1 MSAIPS
7 GVLRLLHDELV
18 PAFVESPADHI
29 RNAIQLLILADE
41 RHAALLLPP
50 DPMLTDLIRSAE
62 ARCFRALFELGQE
75 NGT

>member
-1 MSAIPS
+1 MTRIPS
-7 GVLRLLHDELV
+7 GVLRLLHDV
-18 PAFVESPADHI
+18 PVMVESPADHV

-50 DPMLTDLIRSAE
+50 DPMLSDLIRSAE

-75 NGT
+75 TP